1 MTENSQFIYIFT
13 HPILKN
19 MLLSIDKSSS
29 ETIFEQLVDQ
39 IKSLIE
45 SGDLNEG
52 FQLPSSRQLSVS
64 LGINRSTVIRAYE
77 ELWAMGYLESTPGSY
92 TKVRKRKVQN
102 QHANPITNKNK
113 FWEDLFTGEFKPDP
127 DKIKKF
133 SQLISD
139 NRDDIISFDRLEP
152 DSRLIDERLISACFR
167 DALTDSEQNI
177 FGYCNPRGYEPLRHS
192 IISHM
197 RLHGVNTSEENILIT
212 NGSQNSLQLIFQAFL
227 SKDDVIAVESPTYS
241 MLIPLIKYFGC
252 KIFEIPV
259 TEKGMDIDLLEQYL
273 REHPIKMIY
282 TMPTFHN
289 PTSVT
294 MPQDR
299 RERLL
304 SICEKHKVIII
315 EDSIEE
321 EMKYFGKVHLPI
333 KSIDTH
339 GVVIYL
345 GSFSKILAPGFRI
358 GWIIADK
365 ECIDR
370 LTTLKTIFDLSS
382 NTLSQIMLHRFC
394 KSGYYEL
401 HIRKFLRAF
410 RKRMKV
416 ALKSLKT
423 YMPADKV
430 NWTEPLGGFL
440 IWLKLNIKRKDI
452 DLEEHFRRYG
462 VKIIS
467 GKSFFYNPP
476 NEHYIRFSISKC
488 NEAEIEEG
496 VKRMAKAIE
505 DLK

>member
-1 MTENSQFIYIFT
+1 
-13 HPILKN
+13 
-19 MLLSIDKSSS
+19 MLLSIDKTSSD
-29 ETIFEQLVDQ
+29 TIFEQLVYQ

-45 SGDLNEG
+45 SGDLHEG
-52 FQLPSSRQLSVS
+52 FQLPSSRQLAIS
-64 LGINRSTVIRAYE
+64 LGVNRSTVIRAYE
-77 ELWAMGYLESTPGSY
+77 ELWALGYLESTPGSY
-92 TKVRKRKVQN
+92 TKVRRRKVQN
-102 QHANPITNKNK
+102 HDAAPIANKTEFWDSLFTSSYTPDANKLNK
-113 FWEDLFTGEFKPDP
+113 FSLLVT
-127 DKIKKF
+127 
-133 SQLISD
+133 SD
-139 NRDDIISFDRLEP
+139 SKSLISFDRLEP
-152 DSRLIDERLISACFR
+152 DSRLIDERWISSCFR
-167 DALTDSEQNI
+167 DAMSDPDQRV
-177 FGYCNPRGYEPLRHS
+177 FAYCHPRGYEPLRQS

-197 RLHGVNTSEENILIT
+197 RLHGVNTSDENILIT

-227 SKDDVIAVESPTYS
+227 SKDDTIAAESPTYS
-241 MLIPLIKYFGC
+241 MLIPLIKYYGC
-252 KIFEIPV
+252 KILEIPV
-259 TEKGMDIDLLEQYL
+259 TDKGMDIDVLEDYL
-273 REHPIKMIY
+273 KDHSVKMIY

-304 SICEKHKVIII
+304 SVCEKHNVIIV

-321 EMKYFGKVHLPI
+321 EMKYFGKVHMPI

-365 ECIDR
+365 ECITR
-370 LTTLKTIFDLSS
+370 LTALKTIFDLSTNS
-382 NTLSQIMLHRFC
+382 FSQIMLHRFC

-410 RKRMKV
+410 KKRMKT
-416 ALKSLKT
+416 ALKALKT

-430 NWTEPLGGFL
+430 AWDEPLGGFL
-440 IWLKLNIKRKDI
+440 IWLKLNIKTKNV
-452 DLEEHFRRYG
+452 DLESHFKKYG
-462 VKIIS
+462 VKITD
-467 GKSFFYNPP
+467 GRAFFYTPID
-476 NEHYIRFSISKC
+476 EYYIRFSISKC
-488 NEAEIEEG
+488 NEEEIEEG